1 MLYHPYFFMVNEE
14 QNMCPQE
21 QELKSYMINVI
32 GKTSY
37 PAYWTGNL
45 RKDFICIVRMLL
57 PKAFTW
63 PGKYC

>member
-1 MLYHPYFFMVNEE
+1 MR
-14 QNMCPQE
+14 CKICA
-21 QELKSYMINVI
+21 LKSRSSRVYMINVI

-37 PAYWTGNL
+37 PAYWMENL
-45 RKDFICIVRMLL
+45 IRKDFICIVRMLL